1 MYAKQQLKPL
11 NHKKSAETPRPK
23 ETKEAKE
30 VKPEMKVEAK
40 QEVKKQE
47 AVKPAL
53 AKKSSN
59 GEAVAKVKYERSGQR
74 STKTI
79 EHYDCDDF
87 GL

>member
-1 MYAKQQLKPL
+1 MYNKQQLKPL
-11 NHKKSAETPRPK
+11 THKKTSNNLEAATKPTLSKEIK
-23 ETKEAKE
+23 QETK
-30 VKPEMKVEAK
+30 K
-40 QEVKKQE
+40 QSD

-59 GEAVAKVKYERSGQR
+59 GETGKAVKYERSGQR

>member
-11 NHKKSAETPRPK
+11 HHKINAVTTNPK
-23 ETKEAKE
+23 ETKDTKD
-30 VKPEMKVEAK
+30 VKIEGKVEAK

-59 GEAVAKVKYERSGQR
+59 GDAVAKVKYERSGLR

>member
-1 MYAKQQLKPL
+1 MYNKQLKPL
-11 NHKKSAETPRPK
+11 AHKKNAEIAKPALSK
-23 ETKEAKE
+23 EI
-30 VKPEMKVEAK
+30 K
-40 QEVKKQE
+40 QEGKKQQE

-53 AKKSSN
+53 AKQ
-59 GEAVAKVKYERSGQR
+59 GESGKAVKYERSGQR